1 MESPFP
7 QASAREVA
15 FILFKNKWT
24 IIVILLGTLIG
35 SIAYLWLVRE
45 NIYAVTARVLV
56 KLGREQSPPATVL
69 GAGPLVVGYRTN
81 EVNSEMEILQSS
93 ELLNQ
98 VIDEMHLDRP
108 SPPQPPPTA
117 LLPKIK
123 YYVHAFTQAYRDW
136 KDELLITLGV
146 RERLTPKEKILSA
159 LQQGL
164 NVKAAKDS
172 NVFVVALGT
181 PYRKGSSAVLNQLLD
196 DYLVYRQKVY
206 HSKEFDFFRNQVNQ
220 SQGALRAAEDNLQNF
235 ENRQDIS
242 LLSKQEEVLLDQISR
257 ARGLVRDAE
266 IIRNEASFKMKKLE
280 TEMTK
285 DDPNFGAVGD
295 FPRESFQ
302 HNILSQLAELQR
314 EREKLRL
321 TELDS
326 GEKIA
331 NNRKQFQALS
341 SMLQA
346 NLQSTLAEREA
357 ILNSQQESLARMEA
371 DLRERHSKTAE
382 WLELKRKANDQEA
395 LYTTYEKKLSETRA
409 DRDMEYEALGNVT
422 VIERP
427 IDPIQ
432 AVGLTKTTLLGI
444 SMLVALFVALAW
456 VAVTE
461 FFDQNAH
468 TAAQASRH
476 LGAPILAEVYYGR
489 QG

>member
-1 MESPFP
+1 
-7 QASAREVA
+7 
-15 FILFKNKWT
+15 
-24 IIVILLGTLIG
+24 
-35 SIAYLWLVRE
+35 
-45 NIYAVTARVLV
+45 
-56 KLGREQSPPATVL
+56 
-69 GAGPLVVGYRTN
+69 
-81 EVNSEMEILQSS
+81 
-93 ELLNQ
+93 
-98 VIDEMHLDRP
+98 
-108 SPPQPPPTA
+108 
-117 LLPKIK
+117 
-123 YYVHAFTQAYRDW
+123 
-136 KDELLITLGV
+136 
-146 RERLTPKEKILSA
+146 
-159 LQQGL
+159 
-164 NVKAAKDS
+164 
-172 NVFVVALGT
+172 
-181 PYRKGSSAVLNQLLD
+181 
-196 DYLVYRQKVY
+196 
-206 HSKEFDFFRNQVNQ
+206 
-220 SQGALRAAEDNLQNF
+220 
-235 ENRQDIS
+235 
-242 LLSKQEEVLLDQISR
+242 
-257 ARGLVRDAE
+257 
-266 IIRNEASFKMKKLE
+266 MKKLE
-280 TEMTK
+280 MEMAK

-432 AVGLTKTTLLGI
+432 AIGLTKTTLLGI

-461 FFDQNAH
+461 FFDQNAY